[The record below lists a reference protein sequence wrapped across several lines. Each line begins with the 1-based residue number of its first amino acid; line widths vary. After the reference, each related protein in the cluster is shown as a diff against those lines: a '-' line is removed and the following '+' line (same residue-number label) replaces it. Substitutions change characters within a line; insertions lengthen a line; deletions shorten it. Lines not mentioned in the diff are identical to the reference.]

1 LHTQQIK
8 PLTNFK
14 MFSKILT
21 VGLAALI
28 FVGAA
33 PATDFQAPMAIS
45 CNVNVPVNSQ
55 SDICVSICCSHRRGM
70 TG

>member
-1 LHTQQIK
+1 
-8 PLTNFK
+8 

-21 VGLAALI
+21 VGLAALT

-45 CNVNVPVNSQ
+45 CNVNVPVNFQ
-55 SDICVSICCSHRRGM
+55 SDICVTICCSHRRDM